1 MARGLMSTFESILPL
16 LKQYNVGAYNWGFVQ
31 GKSQTHCP
39 WDSWQITYDNEPELW
54 FHDIY
59 RTNGEPYRKKE
70 VEFLKRFLS
79 KKEKRNRQKKV
90 A

>member
-1 MARGLMSTFESILPL
+1 MSTFESILPL

-54 FHDIY
+54 FHDIF
-59 RTNGEPYRKKE
+59 RTSGEPYRQEE

-79 KKEKRNRQKKV
+79 KKEKRSRQKKV